1 MSHSR
6 HWPIAAVGALIAVWM
21 IGCSKRPAPLTND
34 SVDQPPVSADAV
46 SAVVSAAGP
55 VVSTDSGLVPAES
68 EAVAI
73 AADAPLLSE
82 ADKIERLLEC
92 VASLRDA
99 VFVRN
104 GSDHTPEEAVAHLRR
119 KLASDEESRA
129 DVSAFIDRLASKSS
143 LSGEPYLIRY
153 ADGTSIKSADFLN
166 QRLAEFET
174 H

>member
-21 IGCSKRPAPLTND
+21 IGCSERKVPPTND

-46 SAVVSAAGP
+46 SAVVPAAG
-55 VVSTDSGLVPAES
+55 SEGSADSGAVPAES
-68 EAVAI
+68 EAAEI
-73 AADAPLLSE
+73 APDAPPLSE

-119 KLASDEESRA
+119 KLASDEESRGSVA
-129 DVSAFIDRLASKSS
+129 AFIERLASKSS
-143 LSGEPYLIRY
+143 LSGETYLIRY
-153 ADGTSIKSADFLN
+153 ADGTSIKSADFLH
-166 QRLAEFET
+166 QRLTEFET